1 MRKLIVGFSH
11 STKFFAPFSWL
22 IRFWD
27 RTPYSHVYFQFET
40 TKTKIEIVYQASST
54 MLNYMS
60 KDVFLTKNSVVSE
73 FELFLTDE
81 QYNLIMLNC
90 MKSAGLDY
98 SIKQIIGLVIANTFN
113 LKSNP
118 LSDEK
123 QYVCSEWIAEQLQT
137 IGYRFK
143 KPLDLIT
150 PKDVFKVLSK

>member
-1 MRKLIVGFSH
+1 MKKLIVGFSH
-11 STKFFAPFSWL
+11 STKEFSPFSKL
-22 IRFWD
+22 IRMWD

-40 TKTKIEIVYQASST
+40 TKNKIEIVYQASSV

-60 KDVFLTKNSVVSE
+60 KDVFLTKNAIVSQ
-73 FELFLTDE
+73 FELYITEE

-90 MKSAGLDY
+90 MKSAGLEY
-98 SIKQIIGLVIANTFN
+98 SIKQIFGLLIARAFN

-123 QYVCSEWIAEQLQT
+123 RYVCSEWVAEQLQN

-143 KPLDLIT
+143 KPLDLVT
-150 PKDVFKVLSK
+150 PKDVFKVLK